1 MYKEDNEKVRAAV
14 LGAVNGVSDDIL
26 NTKPSPEEWSPM
38 QILDHL
44 QLMESMVAR
53 NVQKQLTKSESEK
66 ARKKPIQLTV
76 SRLIKVNAP
85 KYVVPTN
92 DFVSLEEMKKRLEAS
107 AELLDTVYKEASPE
121 ALEAKSLPHPVF
133 GKVPLI
139 QWFPFVGLHEKRHLK
154 QLEKTLEKLHAS
166 SNK

>member
-1 MYKEDNEKVRAAV
+1 LSLVEMGYAIQEGKRLVGDENGGILMYKEDNEKVRAAV

-44 QLMESMVAR
+44 QLMESVVAR

-76 SRLIKVNAP
+76 SRLIKVDAP
-85 KYVVPTN
+85 
-92 DFVSLEEMKKRLEAS
+92 
-107 AELLDTVYKEASPE
+107 
-121 ALEAKSLPHPVF
+121 
-133 GKVPLI
+133 
-139 QWFPFVGLHEKRHLK
+139 
-154 QLEKTLEKLHAS
+154 
-166 SNK
+166 